1 MSIRSDIPG
10 QVLIVT
16 LDRPEVR
23 NALSTQMV
31 FLAQTPKRF
40 TRAGRLTLA
49 GIEASRSQMSC

>member
-1 MSIRSDIPG
+1 MSTRSDISG

-31 FLAQTPKRF
+31 LLAQTAEKVH
-40 TRAGRLTLA
+40 
-49 GIEASRSQMSC
+49 